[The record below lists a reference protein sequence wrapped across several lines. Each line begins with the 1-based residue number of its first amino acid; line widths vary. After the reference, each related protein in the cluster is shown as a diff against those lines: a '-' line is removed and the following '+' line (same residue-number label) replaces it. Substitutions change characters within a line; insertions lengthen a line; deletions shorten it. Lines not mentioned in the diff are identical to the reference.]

1 MSNNH
6 SGTED
11 DELLRVRHLVSPADV
26 DIRIPENRV
35 DCIGATNVLMEARLG
50 LFCSIKCPGELILK
64 LFDLAKEL
72 RDRGVGVI
80 SGFHA
85 PMDKECFDILLRGK
99 GPIAWCPAR
108 SIEGMRLKPDYK
120 RAIVERRLCI
130 FSPFTE
136 NKRRMSAQMAEK
148 RNNAVATLAKRLFVA
163 YASPGGR
170 IEHLCKFVLTT
181 GKPIY
186 TFESKH
192 TESLLELGAK
202 VATIDEITAVEGRAK

>member
-1 MSNNH
+1 MPCQLSASTSVQTSNVAGH
-6 SGTED
+6 
-11 DELLRVRHLVSPADV
+11 
-26 DIRIPENRV
+26 
-35 DCIGATNVLMEARLG
+35 DCRAIGDMGILDRAKLA

-72 RDRGVGVI
+72 RDRSVGVI

-85 PMDKECFDILLRGK
+85 PMDKECLDILLRGK

-108 SIEGMRLKPDYK
+108 SIDGMRLRPEYK
-120 RAIVERRLCI
+120 KAVLEKRLFI

-136 NKRRMSAQMAEK
+136 NKRRMSALMAER
-148 RNNAVATLAKRLFVA
+148 RNDMVATLAERLFVA
-163 YASPGGR
+163 YASPGGK
-170 IEHLCKFVLTT
+170 IEHLCRFIVTT

-192 TESLLELGAK
+192 TQNLLDLGAK
-202 VATIDEITAVEGRAK
+202 VATINEIAIVEGRAR